1 MGSINGLFGQPGQ
14 GKTFWLNALA
24 SFSIIERG
32 HIVFVPLSDDSNQP
46 ILSCMPLFP
55 YDESSKKRFHKL
67 TNILKLKPQGLPTL
81 ILDVIRPED
90 RFLLDDETL
99 TVYDRI
105 IETENPRDFELDL
118 NLIINE
124 LSKIS
129 ESYGFKKP
137 CGLVAVRN
145 FGRLRG
151 KENVDLQVA
160 FNLIYKL
167 MDYAEK
173 NRQYNFRMQFDEIS
187 ELAPSQ
193 YKLAGSDTYQLGGM
207 ISSLLKRARRKRIS
221 IDFCSQ
227 RVVEVLTELRDMAT
241 NTLWR
246 ELGTEQL
253 DTLLQQSIQIYDEDL
268 QTIIKDINEKGSLRK
283 TFLWNFYHKESRS
296 FTLAECSIPPHMTQ
310 DVKLRHQELFK
321 KYEEQTDK
329 RLLVDRPKDVPVI
342 FKDERRPRT
351 KRARKKEVER
361 TEDHSTDL
369 YKTSEF

>member
-1 MGSINGLFGQPGQ
+1 
-14 GKTFWLNALA
+14 
-24 SFSIIERG
+24 
-32 HIVFVPLSDDSNQP
+32 
-46 ILSCMPLFP
+46 
-55 YDESSKKRFHKL
+55 
-67 TNILKLKPQGLPTL
+67 LKPQGLPTL

-105 IETENPRDFELDL
+105 IETENPKDFELDL

-124 LSKIS
+124 LSKVS
-129 ESYGFKKP
+129 QEYGFKKP
-137 CGLVAVRN
+137 SGLIAIRN
-145 FGRLRG
+145 LGRLRG

-173 NRQYNFRMQFDEIS
+173 HREYNFRMQFDEIS

-227 RVVEVLTELRDMAT
+227 RTVEVLTELRDMST
-241 NTLWR
+241 NVWWR
-246 ELGTEQL
+246 ELAEEQL
-253 DTLLQQSIQIYDEDL
+253 DILFQQSIQIYDEDM
-268 QTIIKDINEKGSLRK
+268 QTIIKDINEKGSLRR
-283 TFLWNFYHKESRS
+283 TFLWNYYNKETRS

-321 KYEEQTDK
+321 KYEEQTGRK
-329 RLLVDRPKDVPVI
+329 LLVDKPEGVEVI
-342 FKDERRPRT
+342 FKDETRPRA
-351 KRARKKEVER
+351 KRARKKEIEE

-369 YKTSEF
+369 YRLSEF